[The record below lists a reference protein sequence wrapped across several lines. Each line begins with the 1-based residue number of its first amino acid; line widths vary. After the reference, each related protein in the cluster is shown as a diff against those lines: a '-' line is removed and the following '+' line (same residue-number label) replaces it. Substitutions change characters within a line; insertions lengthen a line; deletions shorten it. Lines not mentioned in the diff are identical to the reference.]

1 MQYRNLGFATMG
13 LAALGLAALSIP
25 ASAHHSHAMY
35 DTDIR
40 MVVEARV
47 KEYIWANP
55 HIWVYLEIPD
65 ENGRAVEWIL
75 EAAAPGRLS
84 RAGWSAQSMKT
95 DDVVTVTFSPLR
107 DGTSG
112 GLVGDII
119 LVDGST
125 VSTGSLDNNTDLSDA
140 EIFGVE

>member
-1 MQYRNLGFATMG
+1 MG